1 MGTRATTKV
10 LNENGDIILSMYS
23 QYDGYPEGLGKDLAN
38 FLKQITMVNGIRFE
52 EKRKVANGMGCLA
65 AQLVAKFKES
75 AGGYYLTTPDDEES
89 YNYTIYSEGDFDN
102 QILKIKVESC
112 SSILFDD
119 KVENYNLFESNKN
132 ES

>member
-23 QYDGYPEGLGKDLAN
+23 QYDGYPEGLGRELAN

-65 AQLVAKFKES
+65 AQLVAEFKES
-75 AGGYYLTTPDDEES
+75 AGSYYLTTPEQEES

-102 QILKIKVESC
+102 QILKIKVESF
-112 SSILFDD
+112 SNILFDD
-119 KVENYNLFESNKN
+119 KVENYNLFEDDKVEN
-132 ES
+132 

>member
-10 LNENGDIILSMYS
+10 LNENGNIIISMYS
-23 QYDGYPEGLGKDLAN
+23 QYDGYPEGLGRDLAN

-65 AQLVAKFKES
+65 AQLVAEFKKS
-75 AGGYYLTTPDDEES
+75 AGGYYLTTPDDTES

-102 QILKIKVESC
+102 QILKIKVEN
-112 SSILFDD
+112 SSNILFDD
-119 KVENYNLFESNKN
+119 RVENYNLFEDDKVEN
-132 ES
+132 